1 MGMAQMAM
9 GDPNQ
14 EILAM
19 LQQQAVNAGG
29 PGMMQGIEQGV
40 DATKYA
46 FDAANAMRTGGA
58 MPTAPTQQAQGGLLS
73 LLGRLGGK
81 IF

>member
-1 MGMAQMAM
+1 MAM
-9 GDPNQ
+9 GDPNA
-14 EILAM
+14 EILEM
-19 LQQQAVNAGG
+19 LQQQAVNSGG
-29 PGMMQGIEQGV
+29 PGMMQGIGQGI

-46 FDAANAMRTGGA
+46 FDAANAMRTGAPMPA
-58 MPTAPTQQAQGGLLS
+58 MPQAQQAQGGLLS